1 MKIGLYIHIPFCLQ
15 KCFYCDFPSHA
26 NLDSLY
32 EPYVAALCRE
42 ISGIGGVLTD
52 HIVDTIYIG
61 GGTPTVLST
70 DCLRTLLLAVKKN
83 IVIDSNAEISIE
95 ANPGTVDREKLF
107 VLKAG
112 GINRISFGVQSFSD
126 SLLAGIGRI
135 HTAAQAIEAVN
146 MAKEAGISNINIDL
160 MYGLPGQSIEQ
171 LQDSILQAT
180 ELNVTHISA
189 YGLKVEEGTAFAS
202 MEKQGRLLLPEE
214 EIDEAMYEMTTQLL
228 PEEGFLRYEISNF
241 AKQGYECRHNL
252 KYWQYEPYI
261 GVGAAAH
268 SFWQKERLANVSN
281 VSTYIEVIET
291 GKLPLD
297 HKERPAGRSA
307 MAEYIFLALRT
318 VEGLVIQ
325 RFNQYFKVDFFKI
338 YNDRV
343 SALASKGLIKVTK
356 EHIYLTPIGM
366 KYGNIVF
373 SSFLPEEN
381 V

>member
-26 NLDSLY
+26 NLESLY
-32 EPYVAALCRE
+32 QPYVAALCRE

-61 GGTPTVLST
+61 GGTPTILPAE
-70 DCLRTLLLAVKKN
+70 CLKELLIAVQKN

-95 ANPGTVDREKLF
+95 ANPGTVDMEKLF

-126 SLLAGIGRI
+126 SLLARIGRI
-135 HTAAQAIEAVN
+135 HSAAQAIEAVN
-146 MAKEAGISNINIDL
+146 MAKEAGIGNINIDL

-171 LQDSILQAT
+171 LQKSILQAAK
-180 ELNVTHISA
+180 LNVTHISA
-189 YGLKVEEGTAFAS
+189 YGLKVEEGTAFAT
-202 MEKQGRLLLPEE
+202 MQQQGKLLLPEE
-214 EIDEAMYEMTTQLL
+214 EVDEAMYEMTTQLL

-241 AKQGYECRHNL
+241 AKKGYECRHNL

-281 VSTYIEVIET
+281 VAKYVEVIEN

-297 HKERPAGRSA
+297 HKERPEGSSA

-325 RFNQYFKVDFFKI
+325 RFNQYFKVDFFQI

-343 SALASKGLIKVTK
+343 SALVSKGLIKVTK

-373 SSFLPEEN
+373 STFLPEEN